1 MASARTRRLR
11 WSAPLLVIAVL
22 AIIAAIPGLSAAAPS
37 LAPITPQDLIAKVQ
51 QTKVTSFSGEFT
63 LSTNLGIPNLGAL
76 SQATS
81 GAGHGGQGFNPTDLL
96 SGSHQ
101 ALVWTGGPQTTRVA
115 LLQSMAET
123 DVVRNGHDV
132 WLWDSTT
139 KKVTHYTASATGSAT
154 SASPDTA
161 NPAEAVTTPAQEA
174 SDLLAHLDPST
185 TVTVGAPTTVAKQDA
200 YELIVTPKAATSTVD
215 HVAIA
220 VDSTTGF
227 PLQVKVFA
235 KGQNAAAITLGFT
248 KIDYSAP
255 AASEFSFTPPPGSTV
270 THKAAGGSKPAEGTA
285 TTPDTAGATQP
296 TTVGE
301 GWATVA
307 ILPNVQIPAQ
317 LNQYLSAGSQVSGTF
332 GSGRLLST
340 PLVDVLVLND
350 GRVAVGAVN
359 ASALEAAIA
368 SAP

>member
-22 AIIAAIPGLSAAAPS
+22 ALIAAIPGLSASAAPS

-51 QTKVTSFSGEFT
+51 QTKVTAFSGELT
-63 LSTNLGIPNLGAL
+63 LTTNLGIPNLGAL
-76 SQATS
+76 SNATS
-81 GAGHGGQGFNPTDLL
+81 GGQHGGQGFNPTDLL
-96 SGSHQ
+96 SGSHK
-101 ALVWTGGPQTTRVA
+101 ALVWAGGPDTTRVA

-123 DVVRNGHDV
+123 DVVHNGHDV

-139 KKVTHYTASATGSAT
+139 KKVTHYTESGTGSAT
-154 SASPDTA
+154 SGAPDTA
-161 NPAEAVTTPAQEA
+161 NPAEAVKTPAQEA

-185 TVTVGAPTTVAKQDA
+185 TVTVGASDTVADQDV
-200 YELIVTPKAATSTVD
+200 YELILTPKAAASTVD

-220 VDSTTGF
+220 VDNATGF

-235 KGQNAAAITLGFT
+235 KGQTAAAVTLGFT
-248 KIDYSAP
+248 KVSYSAP

-270 THKAAGGSKPAEGTA
+270 TNKTVGGTKHSSSA
-285 TTPDTAGATQP
+285 TGTPDTPQP

-301 GWATVA
+301 GWGTVA
-307 ILPNVQIPAQ
+307 IVPNVQIPSQ
-317 LNQYLSAGSQVSGTF
+317 LNQYLNAATPVSGAF
-332 GSGRLLST
+332 GTGRVLST
-340 PLVDVLVLND
+340 PLVNVLVLND

-368 SAP
+368 STP